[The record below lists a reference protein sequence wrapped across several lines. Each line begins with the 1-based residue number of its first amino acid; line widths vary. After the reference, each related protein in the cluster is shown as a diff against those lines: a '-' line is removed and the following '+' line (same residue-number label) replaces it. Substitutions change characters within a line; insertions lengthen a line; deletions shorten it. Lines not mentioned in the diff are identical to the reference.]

1 MKVTGKITKILDTQ
15 SGTSKAGK
23 DWTKLSFVLETDEDY
38 NNLYCF
44 DVFGD
49 EKVENFTKFNKVGQ
63 DVDVEFNVK
72 CNEWNGKY
80 FTNLDAWKVFKADP
94 TEEIPVMKGTDEDLE
109 DMLPF

>member
-1 MKVTGKITKILDTQ
+1 MQVTGKITKVLDIQ

-23 DWTKLSFVLETDEDY
+23 EWEKVSFLIETEDEY

-44 DVFGD
+44 DIFGS
-49 EKVENFTKFNKVGQ
+49 EKVDKFTKYNKIGD

-80 FTNLDAWKVFKADP
+80 FTSLDAWKIFKVKEQAEAP
-94 TEEIPVMKGTDEDLE
+94 EAETDAGSD
-109 DMLPF
+109 DLPF